1 MAREWQKVAA
11 IRRKRISLPRTHQDL
26 DAGYCST
33 SSVADKGHFVVYTA
47 DQRRFMIP
55 LVYLNSKIFRELF
68 EMSEEE
74 FGLPSDGPI
83 TLPCDSFFME
93 YIIFLVQRGVAKDL
107 EKALLTSIAY
117 TQSSSSFF
125 SHQEQMNSRLLVCR
139 SGRRL
144 AAIGRK
150 RITLQRTN
158 RDVDADCCS
167 TSSMTDKR
175 HFVVYSSDRRRFL
188 IPLGHLNTEI
198 FKELLQMS
206 EEEFGVQSDGPIILP
221 CDSVFMDCI
230 ILFIQCGV
238 VKDLERALVMSI
250 ASSNCLSSRFL
261 HEQKYNKQPLLCAF

>member
-1 MAREWQKVAA
+1 MPLYCFWPCEYITSPLPFALHSTQQYLPRLIKSKSPFFASSKLSIIYPENKHDQSQETHQDGKGVAEVAA

-55 LVYLNSKIFRELF
+55 IVYLNSEIFRELF

-107 EKALLTSIAY
+107 EKALLTSVAY

-125 SHQEQMNSRLLVCR
+125 SHQEQMNSRLLVC
-139 SGRRL
+139 S
-144 AAIGRK
+144 
-150 RITLQRTN
+150 
-158 RDVDADCCS
+158 
-167 TSSMTDKR
+167 
-175 HFVVYSSDRRRFL
+175 Y
-188 IPLGHLNTEI
+188 
-198 FKELLQMS
+198 
-206 EEEFGVQSDGPIILP
+206 
-221 CDSVFMDCI
+221 
-230 ILFIQCGV
+230 
-238 VKDLERALVMSI
+238 
-250 ASSNCLSSRFL
+250 
-261 HEQKYNKQPLLCAF
+261 

>member
-1 MAREWQKVAA
+1 MINPKMAREWQKVAA

-55 LVYLNSKIFRELF
+55 IVYLNSEIFRELF

-107 EKALLTSIAY
+107 EKALLTSVAY

-125 SHQEQMNSRLLVCR
+125 SHQEQMNSRLLVC
-139 SGRRL
+139 SYWINDSLIFQMINTIFSLIIYL
-144 AAIGRK
+144 ANNS
-150 RITLQRTN
+150 QN
-158 RDVDADCCS
+158 
-167 TSSMTDKR
+167 
-175 HFVVYSSDRRRFL
+175 
-188 IPLGHLNTEI
+188 
-198 FKELLQMS
+198 
-206 EEEFGVQSDGPIILP
+206 
-221 CDSVFMDCI
+221 
-230 ILFIQCGV
+230 
-238 VKDLERALVMSI
+238 
-250 ASSNCLSSRFL
+250 FL
-261 HEQKYNKQPLLCAF
+261 HFRHCITTTHFCIEKSSSSEHAQVFNSQRWDDLFPHKGL

>member
-1 MAREWQKVAA
+1 MINPKKLIKMAREWQKVAA

-55 LVYLNSKIFRELF
+55 IVYLNSKIFRELF

-107 EKALLTSIAY
+107 EKALLTSVAY

-125 SHQEQMNSRLLVCR
+125 SHQEQMNSRLLVC
-139 SGRRL
+139 SYWINDSLIFQMINTIFSLIINL
-144 AAIGRK
+144 ANNS
-150 RITLQRTN
+150 QN
-158 RDVDADCCS
+158 
-167 TSSMTDKR
+167 
-175 HFVVYSSDRRRFL
+175 
-188 IPLGHLNTEI
+188 
-198 FKELLQMS
+198 
-206 EEEFGVQSDGPIILP
+206 
-221 CDSVFMDCI
+221 
-230 ILFIQCGV
+230 
-238 VKDLERALVMSI
+238 
-250 ASSNCLSSRFL
+250 FL
-261 HEQKYNKQPLLCAF
+261 HFRHLHHYYTFLHRKKH